1 MSGNRIRAV
10 FRKDRHCGDVLA
22 FLPDMEANEGN
33 IMSYGHN
40 GQHGEAT
47 YSYYLDECDGCSEE
61 EFGDLKHEI
70 EDLCHCDVE
79 VVDAVSKE
87 DVLKIWK
94 WKWDGR
100 KRDGK

>member
-1 MSGNRIRAV
+1 MSGNAIRAV
-10 FRKDRHCGDVLA
+10 FRKDRHCGDVIA

-47 YSYYLDECDGCSEE
+47 YSYYLDECEDCTAD
-61 EFGDLKHEI
+61 EFVDLKREI
-70 EDLCHCDVE
+70 EGLFHCDIE

-87 DVLKIWK
+87 DVVKIWI
-94 WKWDGR
+94 WKRDWR